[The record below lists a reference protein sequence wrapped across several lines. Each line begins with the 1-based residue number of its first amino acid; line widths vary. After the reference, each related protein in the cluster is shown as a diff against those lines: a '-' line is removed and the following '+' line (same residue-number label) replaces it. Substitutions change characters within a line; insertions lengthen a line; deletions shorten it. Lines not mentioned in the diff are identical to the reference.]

1 MCDGLLLI
9 THGRRVAELQWKES
23 GYSENQCMGDLL
35 ELVQVA
41 LTTPSLSTL
50 LSVVLPQCS
59 LCCASYN
66 RQSLWFASP
75 HGWSRFPPQSMV
87 IFPIKP
93 ASFQRQCCA
102 EYDGNSRVHI
112 LWCAGGVL
120 PEVGGRVLLAQTCP
134 DSTQCLS
141 R

>member
-1 MCDGLLLI
+1 MI
-9 THGRRVAELQWKES
+9 AHGRRVAEL
-23 GYSENQCMGDLL
+23 GYGEDQCMGDLL

-41 LTTPSLSTL
+41 LATLSMSTL
-50 LSVVLPQCS
+50 LSVALPQCS

-66 RQSLWFASP
+66 RQSLWFTSP
-75 HGWSRFPPQSMV
+75 NGWSRFPSQSMV

-93 ASFQRQCCA
+93 ASCQKQCCA
-102 EYDGNSRVHI
+102 GYGGNSRVHI
-112 LWCAGGVL
+112 LWWTGGVL
-120 PEVGGRVLLAQTCP
+120 QEVGGHVLLVQTCP